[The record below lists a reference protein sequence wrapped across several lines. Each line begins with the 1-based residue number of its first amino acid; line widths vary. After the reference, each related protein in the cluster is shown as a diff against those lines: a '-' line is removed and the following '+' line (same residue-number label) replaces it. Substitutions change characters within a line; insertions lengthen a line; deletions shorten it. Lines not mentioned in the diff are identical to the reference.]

1 MESRILF
8 LGPVG
13 AGKTTAVRT
22 ISDIEAVDTDVQAS
36 DEVADLK
43 RTTTVA
49 MDMGILQLSDT
60 ERVVLYGAPGQDRFD
75 FMWEIL
81 LEQSDAVLLVL
92 DHSAADPVADFRR
105 YHTALMQVPRQRL
118 PMAVGLTHVDCA
130 PQLPLSVY
138 DDYLHAARARCGCMM
153 CTPPVL
159 TMDTRERSD
168 VRAALV
174 TLAAML
180 EVSQRLPI
188 KPCVA

>member
-22 ISDIEAVDTDVQAS
+22 ISDIDAVDTDVRAS
-36 DEVADLK
+36 DEVSDLK
-43 RTTTVA
+43 GTTTVA
-49 MDMGILQLSDT
+49 MDMGILQLSDAD
-60 ERVVLYGAPGQDRFD
+60 RIVLYGAPGQDRFD

-92 DHSAADPVADFRR
+92 DHSAADPVADLRR
-105 YHTALMQVPRQRL
+105 YHSTLMRVPRQRL
-118 PMAVGLTHVDCA
+118 PMAIGLTHTDRA
-130 PQLPLSVY
+130 PQRPLDIY
-138 DDYLHAARARCGCMM
+138 DGFLKTVKDRCGCMM

-159 TMDTRERSD
+159 SMDARSRSD
-168 VRAALV
+168 VLV

-180 EVSQRLPI
+180 EVSQRLPL
-188 KPCVA
+188 KPCAA